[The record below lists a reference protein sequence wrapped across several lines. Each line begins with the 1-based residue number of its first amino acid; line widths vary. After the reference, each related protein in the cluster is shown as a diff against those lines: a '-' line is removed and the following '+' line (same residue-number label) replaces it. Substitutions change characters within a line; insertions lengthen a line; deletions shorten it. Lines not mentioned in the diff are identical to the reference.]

1 MKVTKIAK
9 DMEISIEFETAT
21 MEVKEVMDFLGF
33 RPCPEPVEQK
43 EEEASR
49 NPLNEIVNLLS
60 VNGYMDKKEIKK
72 KLRGLVSQS
81 RIESLIKE
89 NNGTIFKY
97 RKNGDTWEVGL
108 IEDKVNVTEFKIE
121 VVEDLF

>member
-9 DMEISIEFETAT
+9 DMEISIEFEAMTI
-21 MEVKEVMDFLGF
+21 EVKEVMAILGF
-33 RPCPEPVEQK
+33 RPYPEPVEQK

-60 VNGYMDKKEIKK
+60 INGYMDKKEIKK

-89 NNGTIFKY
+89 NKDTIFKY

-108 IEDKVNVTEFKIE
+108 
-121 VVEDLF
+121 VEDSYINSVF